1 MEPSIKHPIIDVMDQ
16 STIESVRTSV
26 NRFMIQKAIDP
37 ESINP
42 VRDLGNLEDVIEAY
56 ELAAAHEWMFALDL
70 DPKNEH
76 KREVF
81 RNICTE
87 CLSLTRILPIPERPV
102 EMFVHV
108 LKMLAYAYLGE
119 RWEDMRRYLKEHP
132 RIWDVGVNEDWV
144 HVVFSGIYFAI
155 LHLTRKESW
164 EDMTKVSEIIS
175 ELRQRQHA
183 SEGAYLDSV
192 DKNYKAGAA
201 HELASMYH
209 LAKAVEIVCM
219 FMMQGKPPSVE
230 EEISYHIGKAKDH
243 SRSARSMEL
252 DIMLELLHATFVK
265 MTRNSI
271 WVAARSAGP
280 RAIRFVETITKAG
293 RPVFELLYPQR
304 RAILE
309 KGLLDLAN
317 KAVVVNLPTS
327 SGKTL
332 MAEFRILQAISLFG
346 DDARVVYVVP
356 TRALANQITARLR
369 HDLNELGIIVE
380 KMSGAVEID
389 SFEENMLTG
398 QWPFHVLVTT
408 PEKLQLL
415 IRYPESGLADSL
427 VLAIIDEA
435 HNIADE
441 SRGLKL
447 EILISIIKNDCNMA
461 NLLLLTPFIPN
472 SQEIASWLSPGR
484 SKSIEIGL
492 EWRPNEMVVG
502 SYSLDGTDRNTGTTV
517 FKPLITSA
525 KTIELDDKIPIGEV
539 GAFSLPAGS
548 IQNTKYKLS
557 ALLATQIARSRSFLV
572 LVRNPQEAWRTA
584 DLISNNMDEYHTADN
599 DDVRLVAKFAE
610 SELGSKF
617 PLASYL
623 KKGIGIHHSG
633 LPEEMRMLI
642 EWLMETGLLRVM
654 VATTTIA
661 QGVNFPVSGVLISS
675 TTYPYGKSMPTR
687 DFWNLAGRVGRID
700 QPSVGIV
707 GLAAKSDGT
716 DDLKNAKYVRKAAE
730 DLVST
735 LTGMVNEALRTSD
748 ELDLSRQ
755 WDKPRWSIFLQYV
768 AHMKRQ
774 ATSLEQ
780 FVANLEMI
788 LGSTYG
794 FSRLPPDNQTALI
807 DAVKRYAQSL
817 DSKPHLALLSDITGF
832 APETVEKTL
841 EAIKGRYESP
851 DYWNSKNFFA
861 PASNKMASL
870 VNVMLENITEVR
882 DELKI
887 KVSNKELTNEDV
899 GEIVSKWVSG
909 ESIPEIAISHFGG
922 DDRKAITTCVSN
934 LYRNIT
940 NAATWGVA
948 GIQRIS
954 DLGLDVKDDQR
965 RTTRMLP
972 AMIYY
977 GVNSEEAVLMRMY
990 SVPRNVSKK
999 IGDKY
1004 REYTSGDPYVSGAHK
1019 ILPWLKETPEEFWRP
1034 DSGIITGDE
1043 CKRVWQKITG
1053 IM

>member
-1 MEPSIKHPIIDVMDQ
+1 MDQSRKHPIIDVMDQ
-16 STIESVRTSV
+16 STIESVRTDV

-37 ESINP
+37 ESIKT
-42 VRDLGNLEDVIEAY
+42 VRDLGSLEDVIEAY
-56 ELAAAHEWMFALDL
+56 ELAAAHEWTFALDL

-76 KREVF
+76 KREMF
-81 RNICTE
+81 RSICTE
-87 CLSLTRILPIPERPV
+87 CLHMTRILPVPEKSV
-102 EMFVHV
+102 EMFVHI

-119 RWEDMRRYLKEHP
+119 RWEDMRRYLREQP
-132 RIWDVGVNEDWV
+132 EAWEVDTNGDWM
-144 HVVFSGIYFAI
+144 HVVFSGIYLAI
-155 LHLTRKESW
+155 LHLARKESW
-164 EDMTKVSEIIS
+164 EDMTKSSEIIS
-175 ELRQRQHA
+175 GLRRRQHA
-183 SEGAYLDSV
+183 LEKAYLDSV
-192 DKNYKAGAA
+192 DENYKAGAA

-219 FMMQGKPPSVE
+219 FMMQGNPPSVE
-230 EEISYHIGKAKDH
+230 VEINYHIDRAKDH

-271 WVAARSAGP
+271 WMAARSAGP
-280 RAIRFVETITKAG
+280 RAVKFVETLTKSG

-304 RAILE
+304 MAILE
-309 KGLLDLAN
+309 KGLLDPAN

-346 DDARVVYVVP
+346 DDARVAYVVP

-389 SFEENMLTG
+389 GFEENMLTG

-415 IRYPESGLADSL
+415 IRHPEGRFADSL

-441 SRGLKL
+441 SRGLNL
-447 EILISIIKNDCNMA
+447 EMLISIIKNDCDKA

-472 SQEIASWLSPGR
+472 SQEIASWLAPGR
-484 SKSIEIGL
+484 SKSIEMGL

-502 SYSLDGTDRNTGTTV
+502 TYHLDGADGGACTTV

-525 KTIELDDKIPIGEV
+525 KTIELDDKIPIGEI
-539 GAFSLPAGS
+539 GTFSLPPS
-548 IQNTKYKLS
+548 RIRNTKYRLS

-572 LVRNPQEAWRTA
+572 LVGNPRDAWRTA
-584 DLISNNMDEYHTADN
+584 DLISDNMDQYHAADN
-599 DDVRLVAKFAE
+599 DNVRLVAKFAV

-617 PLASYL
+617 PLAAYL
-623 KKGIGIHHSG
+623 KKGVGMHHSG
-633 LPEEMRMLI
+633 LPEEIRMLV
-642 EWLMETGLLRVM
+642 EWLMEAGLLRIM

-661 QGVNFPVSGVLISS
+661 QGVNFPVSGALISS
-675 TTYPYGKSMPTR
+675 TAYPYGKSMPTR

-700 QPSVGIV
+700 QPSVGLV
-707 GLAAKSDGT
+707 GLAARSNGT
-716 DDLKNAKYVRKAAE
+716 DDLHNAKYVQSAAE

-735 LTGMVNEALRTSD
+735 LTGMVDEALRTAG

-755 WDKPRWSIFLQYV
+755 WDKPNWSIFLQYV

-774 ATSLEQ
+774 AASLEQ
-780 FVANLEMI
+780 FVANLEII
-788 LGSTYG
+788 LGHTYG
-794 FSRLPPDNQTALI
+794 FSRLAPASRTALM
-807 DAVKRYAQSL
+807 DAVKRYAQAL
-817 DSKPHLALLSDITGF
+817 DSKPHLALLSDVTGF

-841 EAIKGRYESP
+841 GAINEQYKSP
-851 DYWNSKNFFA
+851 DYWNSENFFA
-861 PASNKMASL
+861 PASNKMTSL
-870 VNVMLENITEVR
+870 VNIMLENMAEVR
-882 DELKI
+882 EELKI
-887 KVSNKELTNEDV
+887 KVANKELTNKDV
-899 GEIVSKWVSG
+899 GDIVSKWVSG
-909 ESIPEIAISHFGG
+909 EKIPEIAISHFGG
-922 DDRKAITTCVSN
+922 DDRDGITKCVNSIH
-934 LYRNIT
+934 RNIA

-954 DLGLDVKDDQR
+954 GIGSSAGNDQR
-965 RTTRMLP
+965 RAARMLP

-977 GVNSEEAVLMRMY
+977 GVDSEDAVLMRMY
-990 SVPRNVSKK
+990 GVPRSVSKK
-999 IGDKY
+999 IGGRY
-1004 REYTSGDPYVSGAHK
+1004 REHARGNPHVSGAQK
-1019 ILPWLKETPEEFWRP
+1019 ILPWLKETPEELWRP
-1034 DSGIITGDE
+1034 DSGAITGNE
-1043 CKRVWQKITG
+1043 CKRVWQRITG
-1053 IM
+1053 VV